1 MDPVDLY
8 LQVREREGRLY
19 PDGLVARLP
28 DIPDDHPLAEE
39 WHWRAESSSRLLA
52 YLAEKPGGLDI
63 LDLGCGNGW
72 LSMKLSCLRASRV
85 WGVDRN
91 LLELHQAGRVFNKTN
106 LLLFAADI
114 TGLPVR
120 RNAFDIII
128 LASVIQYFPDL
139 AALLKELLLLLKR
152 SGEIHI
158 LDSPLYAS
166 QELSAARDR
175 TRKYYE
181 GLGFP
186 EMAEYYYHHPI
197 SALDGFSP
205 HWLRQ
210 PGSWRSRVRR
220 FFGRSGS
227 PFPWIFLRHRS

>member
-19 PDGLVARLP
+19 PDELVARLP
-28 DIPDDHPLAEE
+28 DIPGDHPFAEE
-39 WHWRAESSSRLLA
+39 WHRRAESSSRLLA
-52 YLAEKPGGLDI
+52 YLAEKPGEMDI

-114 TGLPVR
+114 TELPVH
-120 RNAFDIII
+120 RNTFDIII

-139 AALLKELLLLLKR
+139 TGLLHALLLLLKR

-158 LDSPLYAS
+158 LDSPLYLP
-166 QELSAARDR
+166 QELSSAEER
-175 TRKYYE
+175 TRMYYGE
-181 GLGFP
+181 LGFP
-186 EMAEYYYHHPI
+186 EMAEHYFHHPF
-197 SALDGFSP
+197 SALNGFSP
-205 HWLRQ
+205 HWMYR
-210 PGSWRSRVRR
+210 PGSWRSHIGR
-220 FFGRSGS
+220 FFGRYGP
-227 PFPWIFLRHRS
+227 PFPWVFLRRKS